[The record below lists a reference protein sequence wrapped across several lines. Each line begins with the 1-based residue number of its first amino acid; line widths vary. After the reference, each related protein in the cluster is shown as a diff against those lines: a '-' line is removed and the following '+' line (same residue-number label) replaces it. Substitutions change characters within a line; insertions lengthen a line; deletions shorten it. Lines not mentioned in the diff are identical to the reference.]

1 MKYRVVFPIVSDR
14 RYAPGETIEPAAD
27 DAAAWLELGII
38 AELEDE
44 QPAEGVD
51 ASEDS
56 GTSEAEP
63 APEGDDSA
71 AAPEADADELG
82 EPEPNTRGGVDP
94 EPGSEADS
102 GEPDAV
108 GDDPGEGSD
117 PSPGDPDRHAAIV
130 DAIARLDPKDRS
142 LWSGR
147 GKSRKPRVD
156 AIEAVLGY
164 DITAAERDAAWAE
177 VQAGG

>member
-14 RYAPGETIEPAAD
+14 RYAPGETIEPATD
-27 DAAAWLELGII
+27 DAATWLELGII

-56 GTSEAEP
+56 GASEAEP

-71 AAPEADADELG
+71 AAPEADADEPG
-82 EPEPNTRGGVDP
+82 EAEPNTRGGVDP

-117 PSPGDPDRHAAIV
+117 PSPGDPDPRRQAIIE
-130 DAIARLDPKDRS
+130 AIRGLTPGDPKHWTRS
-142 LWSGR
+142 
-147 GKSRKPRVD
+147 GKPEVK
-156 AIEAVLGY
+156 AIRAVPGLSDVTG
-164 DITAAERDAAWAE
+164 AERDAAFAE
-177 VQAGG
+177 MQAGG

>member
-14 RYAPGETIEPAAD
+14 RYAPGETIEPAAG

-38 AELEDE
+38 AELDPGE
-44 QPAEGVD
+44 QESDTPREG
-51 ASEDS
+51 A
-56 GTSEAEP
+56 
-63 APEGDDSA
+63 
-71 AAPEADADELG
+71 
-82 EPEPNTRGGVDP
+82 DP
-94 EPGSEADS
+94 EPGSEAGS
-102 GEPDAV
+102 GEPAEE

-130 DAIARLDPKDRS
+130 DAIRKLDPKDPS

-156 AIEAVLGY
+156 AIEAVLEY
-164 DITAAERDAAWAE
+164 DITADERDAAWAE
-177 VQAGG
+177 LQAGG